1 MMTLLTGLL
10 LTAVIVIALYAFGVF
25 NTPYMD
31 AFRVTFYL
39 LLVLLPAPAAA
50 ELVVVPV
57 PVPRLDPVLVVEF
70 E

>member
-10 LTAVIVIALYAFGVF
+10 LSAVIVIALYAFGVF

-39 LLVLLPAPAAA
+39 LLVLLILSVWFTAGHSPQ
-50 ELVVVPV
+50 EGY
-57 PVPRLDPVLVVEF
+57 DPTVGAVR
-70 E
+70 